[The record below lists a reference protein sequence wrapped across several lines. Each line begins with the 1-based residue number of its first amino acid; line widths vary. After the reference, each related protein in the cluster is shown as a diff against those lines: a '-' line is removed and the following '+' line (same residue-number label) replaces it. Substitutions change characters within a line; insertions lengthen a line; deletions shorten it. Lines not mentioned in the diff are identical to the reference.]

1 MWSLIK
7 SWSYTIAMTANIIAI
22 LVALYFIISDA
33 IRGQSYRNNSL
44 LLATLAMMGW
54 VGICHFLRHSGKT
67 DLSTTMALVPAIPI
81 LGYALLILL
90 FIILKPDMR

>member
-7 SWSYTIAMTANIIAI
+7 SWSYAIAMTANIIAI
-22 LVALYFIISDA
+22 LVALFFIISDA
-33 IRGQSYRNNSL
+33 IKGLSYKNNSL
-44 LLATLAMMGW
+44 MLATLAMMGW
-54 VGICHFLRHSGKT
+54 VGICHFLRTSGKT
-67 DLSTTMALVPAIPI
+67 DLSTNMAMLPAIPI